1 MHIMTQFRFKSFLVF
16 LIFSFPTV
24 QSFSQDKI
32 PSVLR
37 NMGYNN
43 TKGYFLIT
51 SDQKEIYQNLSET
64 GYLFSE
70 LTGSPEGSKFGI
82 LLDFKNPGLEGRV
95 YYGLIHYSDSKYPHP
110 VYRSTPASILG
121 GKAFLNLN
129 EVRGRYDMTGW
140 EESGSGTI
148 GYRVIN
154 NSGFILYDGKVSFS
168 GTGPF
173 EVVNT
178 LISGPFINLLSHEG
192 ATISFETSEK
202 SVCKIVIDGDTY
214 DDKKSTRKH
223 EIKVNGLEPDK
234 EYSYRV
240 VYGNLEQQYSFIT
253 APLPGART
261 KFMFAYSSD
270 SRGGSGWGERNL
282 YGTNTYI
289 IKKIMAVSALNEV
302 AFSQFTGDM
311 ITGYKTSKENMNLE
325 YHNWMNAI
333 EPFAHYFPVILS
345 MGNHEALS
353 HSFRDSSSGVNI
365 SIDKFPYDS
374 ESAEALFSEI
384 VVNPKNGPASED
396 GSIYD
401 PVSGQSDFPS
411 YEENV
416 FYYTY
421 GNVAMIN
428 LNSNYWFTPTLSA
441 IPLVGGN
448 NHGYVMD
455 NQLSWLKKTVK
466 KMEKEETIDHIF
478 ITIHTPF
485 FPNGGHVNTDMW
497 YYGNN
502 IPRPWINGNPV
513 EKGILERR
521 DQILDILINNSKK
534 VVALLTG
541 DEHNYCKTEVGPE
554 TKIYPENY
562 EGEKLSLRRTVYQ
575 INNGAAGAPYYAQE
589 TTPWTPFTSG
599 FTTQNAVC
607 LFTVEGEKIDMVVI
621 NPDTLE
627 EIDRLRLR

>member
-1 MHIMTQFRFKSFLVF
+1 MMVKSSYSRILVLLF
-16 LIFSFPTV
+16 ILFPAI
-24 QSFSQDKI
+24 QSLSQDKI
-32 PSVLR
+32 PSVLQNIGFDKTR
-37 NMGYNN
+37 GY
-43 TKGYFLIT
+43 YLVAA
-51 SDQKEIYQNLSET
+51 DQQKIYQIESGNRYS
-64 GYLFSE
+64 FSN
-70 LTGSPEGSKFGI
+70 LTGNPAGNRFGI
-82 LLDFKNPGLEGRV
+82 ILDFNDPELNGRI

-110 VYRSTPASILG
+110 VYRSTPAPILG

-129 EVRGRYDMTGW
+129 QVRGKYDMTGW
-140 EESGSGTI
+140 EDSGSGTI
-148 GYRVIN
+148 GYRVIT

-178 LISGPFINLLSHEG
+178 LISGPFVNLLSHEG
-192 ATISFETSEK
+192 ATISFETSEE
-202 SVCKIVIDGDTY
+202 SVCKIVVGGKTFS
-214 DDKKSTRKH
+214 DKRSTKKH
-223 EIKVNGLEPDK
+223 EIKVKGLEPDK
-234 EYSYRV
+234 EYTYGV
-240 VYGNLEQQYSFIT
+240 IYGNLEQHYSFKT
-253 APLPGART
+253 APLPGARG
-261 KFMFAYSSD
+261 KFVFAYSSD
-270 SRGGSGWGERNL
+270 SRGGSGWGERNI
-282 YGTNTYI
+282 YGANTYI
-289 IKKIMAVSALNEV
+289 IKKIMAVSAYYNV

-311 ITGYKTSKENMNLE
+311 ISGYKTSKEAMLLE

-333 EPFAHYFPVILS
+333 EPFAHHFPVILAI
-345 MGNHEALS
+345 GNHEALT
-353 HSFRDSSSGVNI
+353 HTFHDSLVGMDI
-365 SIDKFPYDS
+365 DIDKFPYDS
-374 ESAEALFSEI
+374 ESSEALFSEI
-384 VVNPKNGPASED
+384 VVNPRNGPASED

-421 GNVAMIN
+421 DNVAIIS
-428 LNSNYWFTPTLSA
+428 LNSDYWYTPTLAA
-441 IPLVGGN
+441 IPFVGGN
-448 NHGYVMD
+448 NHGYIMD

-466 KMEKEETIDHIF
+466 KMEKEETVDHIF

-485 FPNGGHVNTDMW
+485 FPNGGHVHDDMW
-497 YYGNN
+497 YHGDNR
-502 IPRPWINGNPV
+502 PRPWINGIPV

-521 DQILDILINNSKK
+521 DQLLDILINNSKK

-541 DEHNYCKTEVGPE
+541 DEHNYCKTVVGPE
-554 TKIYPENY
+554 TEIYPENY
-562 EGEKLSLRRTVYQ
+562 EGEKLSLQRTVYQ